1 MSSKKIL
8 VLAAANIAT
17 CPRAMAMIEI
27 LKSHYVVSCM
37 GIDSDDGTPMPPP
50 TSAKIPTFSYPAY
63 QKRNTFRE
71 LCLWGNVVLR
81 RWEKLSFIPNRL
93 VIAEHFKSH
102 SYDCVICH
110 DLLLLPV
117 LYKGLEE
124 SGRLNSTKVFFDARE
139 FYPLQ
144 NTSSLRWR
152 LLFKTFNESLVR
164 TFASRVN
171 VMVTVSPTF
180 CELYKRQFGLNA
192 QLLMSLPPYYE
203 LMPKPTY
210 KDKIKILYHGALNR
224 NRGIDE
230 LIEICKYLD
239 ERFSIDFI
247 FTGGEKAYR
256 VKIESKIKHY
266 MAQGK
271 SVRILPPVSLGEIV
285 PMGNA
290 YDIGL
295 IYIPPHNHNLL
306 ATLPNKFFEY
316 MQSRLA
322 LCFPPIPSL
331 MPFVEKYQMAV
342 VAKDFSIKALAFAL
356 SSLDVSQID
365 KMKESSHKASREL
378 HRGKNEKKILSL
390 MKDLLAE

>member
-1 MSSKKIL
+1 MSSKSIL

-27 LKSHYVVSCM
+27 LKSHYAVSCM
-37 GIDSDDGTPMPPP
+37 GIDSDDGTQMLPPP
-50 TSAKIPTFSYPAY
+50 QQRIPTFSYPAY
-63 QKRNTFRE
+63 QKRNTFQE
-71 LCLWGNVVLR
+71 LCLWGNVALR
-81 RWEKLSFIPNRL
+81 RWQRLSLITNRL
-93 VIAEHFKSH
+93 KIVEHLKSH
-102 SYDCVICH
+102 FYDCVICH

-124 SGRLNSTKVFFDARE
+124 SRRLDLTKVFFDARE

-152 LLFKTFNESLVR
+152 LLFKAFNESLVR
-164 TFASRVN
+164 DFASRADM
-171 VMVTVSPTF
+171 MVSVSPTF
-180 CELYKRQFGLNA
+180 CELYKRQFGLNVH
-192 QLLMSLPPYYE
+192 LLMSLPPYYA
-203 LMPKPTY
+203 LMPKPTNGN
-210 KDKIKILYHGALNR
+210 KIKILYHGALNQ

-239 ERFSIDFI
+239 ARFSIDFI

-256 VKIESKIKHY
+256 DKIESKIKRY

-271 SVRILPPVSLGEIV
+271 QVRILPPVSLREIV
-285 PMGNA
+285 LMGNA

-316 MQSRLA
+316 IQSRLA

-331 MPFVEKYQMAV
+331 IPFVEKYQMAV
-342 VAKDFSIKALAFAL
+342 VAENFSIKSLALALA
-356 SSLDVSQID
+356 SLDVSQID
-365 KMKESSHKASREL
+365 KMKESSHKASLELQRE
-378 HRGKNEKKILSL
+378 KNEEKILT
-390 MKDLLAE
+390 MIKDLLQE